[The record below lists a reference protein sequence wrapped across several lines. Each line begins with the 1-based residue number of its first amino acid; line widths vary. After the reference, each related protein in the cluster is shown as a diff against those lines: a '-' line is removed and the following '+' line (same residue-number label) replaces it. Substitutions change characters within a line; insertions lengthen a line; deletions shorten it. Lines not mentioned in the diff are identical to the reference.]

1 MLSNYQIKFADFCN
15 ILTGNFKKLILDF
28 LDEEK
33 FVLHYVNL
41 QIYLR
46 QGLKL
51 KKNTPCITVQLITL
65 AKTICWIQHTKK

>member
-46 QGLKL
+46 QELKL
-51 KKNTPCITVQLITL
+51 KKIHRVLQFN
-65 AKTICWIQHTKK
+65 

>member
-15 ILTGNFKKLILDF
+15 ILIGNFKKLILDF

-51 KKNTPCITVQLITL
+51 KKNTPFITVQSITL
-65 AKTICWIQHTKK
+65 AKTIS